1 MEQKWIEGV
10 GLVQHSEAHSQIKT
24 MQEFFKRVK
33 DIAVTTEATIG
44 YCTVDCQV
52 NTDGGIQFSCYVD
65 TLGRFTGNTP
75 EQTIE
80 VLLQSI
86 GSTKRNDIGIGEIC
100 KEFNYPSEMLGNSVS
115 NNENISDGLTHNQIH
130 EDETDKTSDIPMDT
144 DEDAEKPDT
153 EYDLP

>member
-44 YCTVDCQV
+44 YCTVDCSI

-86 GSTKRNDIGIGEIC
+86 GSTKRNDIGITEIAVTDNDNNIEC
-100 KEFNYPSEMLGNSVS
+100 VSSSVS
-115 NNENISDGLTHNQIH
+115 SDVIHDNEAAKLSDTPIDDEIH
-130 EDETDKTSDIPMDT
+130 VDLVGPEVEDN
-144 DEDAEKPDT
+144 
-153 EYDLP
+153 LPW